1 MLLKMLTL
9 TGEFLLVL
17 QVIFSF
23 LFFFQDLCV
32 LLNNNYLKEELDT
45 AC

>member
-9 TGEFLLVL
+9 TGEFLLFL

-32 LLNNNYLKEELDT
+32 LLSNNYLKEELDT